1 MARQPNNWRGK
12 REEQHDAHNRKP
24 GSAKYWKNRSSK
36 TARRGTARI
45 YRNMVDEPG
54 QRFIRLNLQRSM
66 KQKEAAGAPD
76 VPASRPSGQ
85 RLYRLVDLARVV
97 SDS

>member
-1 MARQPNNWRGK
+1 MGSKQPNSWRGK

-54 QRFIRLNLQRSM
+54 QRFIHLNLQRSRE
-66 KQKEAAGAPD
+66 QKVSSPD
-76 VPASRPSGQ
+76 VPVSRPSGQ

-97 SDS
+97 EE